1 MLLAGIPANSIR
13 SLQELSNAYHRYIYA
28 HTLPFNGTGRIRW
41 CIYLALWIERARAI
55 SLFSP
60 LLLLDFFLAGDGAT
74 GREEG
79 CSGFE

>member
-13 SLQELSNAYHRYIYA
+13 SLQELSHAYR
-28 HTLPFNGTGRIRW
+28 LPFNGTGRLRW

-60 LLLLDFFLAGDGAT
+60 LLLLDFSLAGDGAT